1 MLMIVM
7 KYMTDEVMVNTVVRD
22 TTIVNKIL
30 SII

>member
-1 MLMIVM
+1 MIVM
-7 KYMTDEVMVNTVVRD
+7 KYMTDEVMVNAVRD

>member
-1 MLMIVM
+1 MLMLVM
-7 KYMTDEVMVNTVVRD
+7 KYMTDEVMVNAVVRD

>member
-7 KYMTDEVMVNTVVRD
+7 KYMTDEVMVNAVRD

>member
-7 KYMTDEVMVNTVVRD
+7 KYMTDEVMVNAVVKD
-22 TTIVNKIL
+22 TTIVKML